1 MQIPKFQQKIPV
13 RVITP
18 IATASDHPLQAGNS
32 TAPLDRDLSTGYLS
46 PPDRRKSRAPPPVPI
61 SLDLPTRA
69 DVQAMSVIASA
80 ETSGL
85 RGGWIMNID
94 PGINARRQRNGDNEM
109 VDIDLEGGK
118 GEKFGSPRISAE
130 DMERLREEEKL
141 SLAGVEG
148 RHSPR
153 LMYSRTPS
161 PLARGGSL
169 ETPGQITPIGIG
181 IGHPQGFEG
190 ASPLKRPPPIA
201 TYSDSSMRRHGTPDE
216 DRDTPVLRSD
226 RALSRTVRE
235 SSIFSESSQDGLLDV
250 RSIPSRSQ
258 SPVTT
263 EYASSPMTITRRR
276 SVEYDDGNRQEEL
289 GGIEDDMQ
297 DISLSES
304 IDNKHGGLREVPV

>member
-1 MQIPKFQQKIPV
+1 
-13 RVITP
+13 
-18 IATASDHPLQAGNS
+18 
-32 TAPLDRDLSTGYLS
+32 
-46 PPDRRKSRAPPPVPI
+46 
-61 SLDLPTRA
+61 
-69 DVQAMSVIASA
+69 
-80 ETSGL
+80 
-85 RGGWIMNID
+85 MNID

-169 ETPGQITPIGIG
+169 ETPGQTTPIGIS
-181 IGHPQGFEG
+181 QGFEG

-226 RALSRTVRE
+226 RVLSRTVRE